1 MLISLA
7 YPTLASEIFPL
18 KLSAMPRFFELI
30 FTWGKGKKGKGGSG
44 KKDKKKTSAKD
55 KKSKKKGGSKKK
67 DIHQTYNRYYISI
80 GIPWSAKCDDRIS
93 PNCVPNKSM

>member
-7 YPTLASEIFPL
+7 YPTLASEIIPL

-44 KKDKKKTSAKD
+44 KKDKKKTSGKD

-80 GIPWSAKCDDRIS
+80 
-93 PNCVPNKSM
+93 